1 MAALVIEM
9 LHEDELKHLRGRL
22 LGSKNIRRTRKKV
35 ESMWAELGCYARR
48 AYRMSLDAF
57 NFLHETLEP
66 ALREEFNVGE
76 RARGG
81 TPNGDISSKLRL
93 SAALRFF
100 AGGSVYDI
108 MLTHGMSKSSV
119 YKSVYGVVNVVNH
132 EPSLSFN
139 ENGAKFPSHD
149 EQKEIAKGFLAKS
162 GADFDKIVMAIDG
175 MLIWTIQPSRADCEY
190 LKIGERMFHCYRKD
204 KFGFLLMA
212 GCDHDTKFRWADI
225 RHPAVTSDYLAWVSS
240 EVGRELETDDSNL
253 VLPDHSIAGDNAFV
267 ENMTMSTPVPGF
279 HVTEIEDAYNF
290 YLSQLRITIERAFGI
305 LVHRWGILR
314 RPLSMSILKVPAIVT
329 CLMRL
334 HNFCID
340 YDSRHTSSPLRDD
353 ERTIQG
359 AARRC
364 HGQRQKQRQR
374 RGQQQPVQ
382 SAVML
387 NDHGAP
393 ADLMGSGHHFL
404 DEPGGTGRR
413 PVTSSRDETPM
424 RLMIKKVEELDL
436 RRPTISSLN

>member
-1 MAALVIEM
+1 MMAALVIEM
-9 LHEDELKHLRGRL
+9 LHEDDLKHLRGRL

-35 ESMWAELGCYARR
+35 ESIWAELGGYARR
-48 AYRMSLDAF
+48 AYRMSLDCF
-57 NFLHETLEP
+57 NYLHKTLEP
-66 ALREEFNVGE
+66 ALREEFEVGE

-81 TPNGDISSKLRL
+81 TPNGDISTKLRL

-149 EQKEIAKGFLAKS
+149 EQKVLAKGFLAKS

-175 MLIWTIQPSRADCEY
+175 MLIWTIQPSRADCDK

-225 RHPAVTSDYLAWVSS
+225 RHPARTSDYLAWVSS
-240 EVGRELETDDSNL
+240 NLGRELETDDSDL
-253 VLPDHSIAGDNAFV
+253 ILPDHSIAGDNAFV
-267 ENMTMSTPVPGF
+267 ENMTMSTPIPGYS
-279 HVTEIEDAYNF
+279 VTDIEDAYNF

-334 HNFCID
+334 HNLCID
-340 YDSRHTSSPLRDD
+340 YDSRHTTSPLRDD
-353 ERTIQG
+353 ERTIQSQ
-359 AARRC
+359 
-364 HGQRQKQRQR
+364 HG
-374 RGQQQPVQ
+374 
-382 SAVML
+382 
-387 NDHGAP
+387 
-393 ADLMGSGHHFL
+393 
-404 DEPGGTGRR
+404 
-413 PVTSSRDETPM
+413 
-424 RLMIKKVEELDL
+424 KVEGVQMYRKRDVF
-436 RRPTISSLN
+436 SLP